1 MTRLA
6 LVGVAL
12 VFAVFLGAGAGS
24 PAAAVDACPGSNPP
38 NELVLAGGSGQTAQF
53 GQPFPAA
60 LQVQLANTNGCPL
73 TGDPAGYDVD
83 FDAPGSGP
91 SGIFAGT
98 GSHDAVVGTNAQGT
112 ATAPAFTANFAAGSY
127 TVDAHSDFGTVELTL
142 SNTAAGLAA
151 SIAATGGTPQ
161 ASAVNG
167 LYAQPLQAR
176 VTDAAGNPVQGAIVS
191 FSVVPGTTGA
201 GASFLGGGPAASTTG
216 SNGLAT
222 SPPLQANGSPGRFTA
237 VASTGGVTA
246 VATYNLDNHAA
257 QAALGAVGPTAQSAT
272 VDSRYPKPLTARV
285 VDQDGRPVEGAAV
298 TFTLGAATG
307 GVGGAAAAP
316 GASFLGGT
324 GQATVLTDANGEAT
338 TPPILANDTPGEFA
352 ATATAVGAAAPLA
365 YVLHNLA
372 ATLVARGPA
381 RSATVERRYAQAL
394 SVRVRGAGGGPVVG
408 ATVTF
413 AIAARGAADAGAS
426 FAGGASQA
434 VETTNSSGIATAP
447 AMTANTVA
455 GSFEATASLAGGSPI
470 SFTLRNRAGSPA
482 TIATGAAAG
491 ISTIVGSRVPI
502 RLAVTVTDVDGN
514 PVAGMPV
521 RFLAPLHGPGGHF
534 TTRVHGRTHSVRA
547 VRVRTNARGI
557 AIAPP
562 FTANS
567 TSGGYAVGVRA
578 GSRQAAFA
586 LVNRP

>member
-6 LVGVAL
+6 LVAVAL

-24 PAAAVDACPGSNPP
+24 AAAGIDACPTSNPP
-38 NELVLAGGSGQTAQF
+38 NELVLAGGSGQTAQL
-53 GQPFPAA
+53 GQPFSAA
-60 LQVQLANTNGCPL
+60 LQVQLSNTNGCPL
-73 TGDPAGYDVD
+73 TGELAGYDVD
-83 FDAPGSGP
+83 FDAPSSGP

-98 GSHDAVVGTNAQGT
+98 GSHDAVVGTNEQAT

-127 TVDAHSDFGTVELTL
+127 TVAAHSDFGTVEFTL

-151 SIAATGGTPQ
+151 SIAANGGTPQ
-161 ASAVNG
+161 AAMVNG
-167 LYAQPLQAR
+167 LYAQPLLAR
-176 VTDAAGNPVQGAIVS
+176 VTDAVGNPVQGAIVS

-201 GASFLGGGPAASTTG
+201 GGSFLGGGPATATTD
-216 SNGLAT
+216 SNGVAN

-257 QAALGAVGPTAQSAT
+257 LAALSAVGPTAQSAT
-272 VDSRYPKPLTARV
+272 IDSRYPKPLTARL
-285 VDQDGRPVEGAAV
+285 VDQDGRPVEGATV
-298 TFTLGAATG
+298 TFTLGGATDG
-307 GVGGAAAAP
+307 GGGAAAA
-316 GASFLGGT
+316 GARFLAGT
-324 GQATVLTDANGEAT
+324 GEATVLTDANGQAT
-338 TPPILANDTPGEFA
+338 TPPVFANGTPGAFT
-352 ATATAVGAAAPLA
+352 ATATTAGAAAPLA
-365 YVLHNLA
+365 YALHNLA
-372 ATLVARGPA
+372 ARLVPRGPA
-381 RSATVERRYAQAL
+381 RSATVGQRYAHAL

-408 ATVTF
+408 AAITF
-413 AIAARGAADAGAS
+413 TIGAQAANDAGAT

-434 VETTNSSGIATAP
+434 VVTTNSSGIATAP

-455 GSFEATASLAGGSPI
+455 GSFEATASLAGGSAI
-470 SFTLRNRAGSPA
+470 NYRLRNRAGSPV
-482 TIATGAAAG
+482 TIAAGAADG
-491 ISTIVGSRVPI
+491 ISTAVGSRFPI

-521 RFLAPLHGPGGHF
+521 RFVAPLHGPGGHF
-534 TTRVHGRTHSVRA
+534 TARVHGRTRSVGA
-547 VRVRTNARGI
+547 VRVRTSARGI

-567 TSGGYAVGVRA
+567 ASGGYAVGVRA